1 MLMGSENNSDK
12 NNLPAVTD
20 SGKGRKDAIDL
31 EAEKKEISKRY
42 RHLLRACK
50 SNLDKKDKKQEEKLI
65 KQVEEEMLEAARN
78 LDFEKAMELRDIL
91 FEIKSSRK

>member
-50 SNLDKKDKKQEEKLI
+50 SNLD
-65 KQVEEEMLEAARN
+65 
-78 LDFEKAMELRDIL
+78 
-91 FEIKSSRK
+91 

>member
-31 EAEKKEISKRY
+31 EAEKK
-42 RHLLRACK
+42 K
-50 SNLDKKDKKQEEKLI
+50 SVSAIGIYYVPANPILI
-65 KQVEEEMLEAARN
+65 KKIKN
-78 LDFEKAMELRDIL
+78 L
-91 FEIKSSRK
+91 